1 MGSRSKGGLGCGQV
15 LPLPGKG
22 LRQGFRGELRH
33 TSRLP
38 EVTRAEAHYRHL
50 WAGFIQHW
58 AAVGGAQHV
67 RGLPVLHVGFQSLS
81 YVLEMALGTGG
92 KKCPGWPHSQPG
104 TLSTVPET
112 SHLGSESQFPHS

>member
-1 MGSRSKGGLGCGQV
+1 M
-15 LPLPGKG
+15 PLPGKG
-22 LRQGFRGELRH
+22 LRQGLRGELRH
-33 TSRLP
+33 TSHLP

-81 YVLEMALGTGG
+81 YVLEMAWIGFLVRFSAS
-92 KKCPGWPHSQPG
+92 PVLLLPFHQN
-104 TLSTVPET
+104 
-112 SHLGSESQFPHS
+112 